1 MWKDSETI
9 IDYLNFDYIIDA
21 VVKLVL
27 DENLSPSSIGLY
39 GDWGSGKSS
48 LMKMV
53 EQHLI
58 SMNDK
63 SILCIRFNEWLFEG
77 YEDAKTALCGTI
89 LESIHKKE
97 GLSSQVKGKARK
109 LWNKVDVQKLL
120 GKGIQAHSNMLIQ
133 STSML
138 ANILNMKKEDVEQTM
153 WKNFQALLRI

>member
-63 SILCIRFNEWLFEG
+63 SILCIRF
-77 YEDAKTALCGTI
+77 
-89 LESIHKKE
+89 KKRKVQTNLPCATYD
-97 GLSSQVKGKARK
+97 LSQ
-109 LWNKVDVQKLL
+109 D
-120 GKGIQAHSNMLIQ
+120 
-133 STSML
+133 T
-138 ANILNMKKEDVEQTM
+138 
-153 WKNFQALLRI
+153 

>member
-27 DENLSPSSIGLY
+27 DKDLSPSSIGLY

-63 SILCIRFNEWLFEG
+63 SILCIRFNGWLFEG

-97 GLSSQVKGKARK
+97 GLSSQVKGKVRK
-109 LWNKVDVQKLL
+109 L
-120 GKGIQAHSNMLIQ
+120 
-133 STSML
+133 
-138 ANILNMKKEDVEQTM
+138 
-153 WKNFQALLRI
+153 